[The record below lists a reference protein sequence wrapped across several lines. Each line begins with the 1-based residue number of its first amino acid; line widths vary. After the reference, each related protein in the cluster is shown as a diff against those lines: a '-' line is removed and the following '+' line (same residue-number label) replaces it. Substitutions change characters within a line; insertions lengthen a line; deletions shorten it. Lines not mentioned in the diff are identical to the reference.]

1 MRAKV
6 TLTCDLNEAPD
17 IVIDILRS
25 TSESLRSLSNEKFN
39 YWQVG
44 ELLDQIHDIRSE
56 LENIDNKL
64 NDATNIATGWLEVMI
79 GATDEV
85 TDANIAKEDADEKEE
100 QL

>member
-85 TDANIAKEDADEKEE
+85 ADANTAKEDVDEKEE